1 MSSLLQF
8 ASRLFV
14 LFFVAS
20 LVSAQSSSSTASS
33 TANTQPSGGPNS
45 GYEGYNLTQKGSPED
60 TVYETASTKG
70 NYTLNVEPDVYLN
83 ASVHVGE
90 ILIEVDDIS
99 AKINLDAQ
107 VLQLLKFNAGVD
119 AKIGRVRLQIL
130 EVNAKVLLEAR
141 LGNLLLMISDVLDS
155 LDLNPIL
162 ATLGNDLNHLINST
176 GATLTGTPGPGKNG
190 PAKVDNGN
198 KINQKRA
205 LRLEQNVLYSV
216 NDYSGNTHTNRILAQ
231 NGDIVEQ
238 TLDNV
243 GKISTERVV
252 GNYEKDM
259 TPNGFSLPVIHDGW
273 EADELEYEYAPFPG
287 LSVVA
292 LIYKAREG
300 GKVVG
305 AQVVSEAFAGGS
317 STIENMARSTQT

>member
-1 MSSLLQF
+1 MHPKLHLTRSLL
-8 ASRLFV
+8 V
-14 LFFVAS
+14 LFLSAF
-20 LVSAQSSSSTASS
+20 LVNAQSSSSTAS
-33 TANTQPSGGPNS
+33 PGGGPNS
-45 GYEGYNLTQKGSPED
+45 GYENYNLTQKGNPDD
-60 TVYETASTKG
+60 TVYETASTRG
-70 NYTLNVEPDVYLN
+70 NYTLDIEPDVYLN
-83 ASVHVGE
+83 ASVHIGE
-90 ILIEVDDIS
+90 ILVEVNDIS

-176 GATLTGTPGPGKNG
+176 GATLTGTPGPGMDG
-190 PAKVDNGN
+190 AAKVSNGN
-198 KINQKRA
+198 KVNHKRA

-216 NDYSGNTHTNRILAQ
+216 NDYTGNTHTNRILEQ
-231 NGDIVEQ
+231 NGDIIEQ

-243 GKISTERVV
+243 GRISAEWIVGSYER
-252 GNYEKDM
+252 DM
-259 TPNGFSLPVIHDGW
+259 TPNGFGLPVVYDGW

-292 LIYKAREG
+292 LIYKARDG
-300 GKVVG
+300 GQVVG